1 MIKAP
6 TPNGDEQVRALLT
19 RYECPVLFHEVR
31 TRFLGNIA
39 TPNMTISP
47 MKVVRDLWGGE
58 LPELESIEAANEL
71 VGALIGGL
79 WNRLTAHQSR
89 SSPFHLTR
97 SHVAATRE
105 GLTSLALIRRQE
117 IDGFI
122 EGLFGDEKMVDFP
135 DRANRA
141 LNELSQIRA
150 MFAGVVEI
158 TADESKPA
166 TIDDIKATHRHL
178 REMTRNA
185 EHEIHAI
192 VIACRIARKK
202 MLAGSPAH
210 KPTVH

>member
-6 TPNGDEQVRALLT
+6 TPNGDEQVHALLT
-19 RYECPVLFHEVR
+19 RYECPVPFHEVR

-39 TPNMTISP
+39 TPNMSISP
-47 MKVVRDLWGGE
+47 MKVVRDLWGGQ
-58 LPELESIEAANEL
+58 LPEFESIEAANEL

-97 SHVAATRE
+97 SHVADTRE

-141 LNELSQIRA
+141 INELSQIRA

-202 MLAGSPAH
+202 MLAGSPTH
-210 KPTVH
+210 KPTLH